1 MCILFVVIYCL
12 LYCVNEVQGASE
24 AHGVS
29 HSVLHMLTG
38 SPKRW
43 SMTWKL
49 NLGGGPMDAHMFFTY
64 QPKPDTSL
72 RHLSLRRAVLR
83 SAG

>member
-1 MCILFVVIYCL
+1 V
-12 LYCVNEVQGASE
+12 
-24 AHGVS
+24 
-29 HSVLHMLTG
+29 
-38 SPKRW
+38 
-43 SMTWKL
+43 TWKL